1 MASQSTY
8 EFYKDDLSNIPPL
21 RAIAE
26 TLLADKRVRKVN
38 AAEAYEL
45 ARKQWDV
52 METDYPIYPEAAKRL
67 GLPEGAKLLNHCHG
81 KIVGRTAMAR
91 RFYNRLN
98 GPDQRKVLGDLREAI
113 SDMQERPLIKAEAIV
128 GLDEDLMIKA
138 TILGGEDD
146 AANIFNWLVN
156 FTPFDE
162 LAEEY
167 AKSAKL
173 PIQDI
178 IIIGDNL
185 WRNDDPFYHNQ
196 GNPQLALVDEECN
209 VIYNFGMR
217 YFGERKKGTL
227 TLAWTSG
234 IRVGMAACH
243 GGIKEIDFADCPD
256 AEIKKLGK
264 KSIAFFGLSGTGKSS
279 HTNSHDNGG
288 TLPEG
293 FAKKVLHDDAFQI
306 DTENRVCRAWEPT
319 LFDKTDSRPLG
330 NPDWKYMISV
340 MNHAMLEIDG
350 KVMPLGQDIRNP
362 NGRALIDRDVI
373 GEHVNRCTFPDS
385 LCWLMKDTCLPP
397 IVRFT
402 DTYLAVAMGAALM
415 TKRNL
420 AENVSEEELKK
431 LVFIPY
437 ANPFRVYEL
446 WKDVESFA
454 HVFDCGA
461 HGYSFN
467 SVGFWRSSDTDLNP
481 IPLQTSLTLQTM
493 ILTDKLEW
501 EDWDLLPG
509 AQIPKRNCM
518 EKVLPGFYDTYNPA
532 NVEHR
537 AEYFQTLKDRFAQ
550 RRHFLEQTD
559 DLNCK
564 PELLAKLTNALHIKG
579 WFK

>member
-8 EFYKDDLSNIPPL
+8 EFYKDDLSKIPPL

-26 TLLADKRVRKVN
+26 TLLADKRVKKVN

-52 METDYPIYPEAAKRL
+52 METDHLIYPEAAARL

-91 RFYNRLN
+91 RFYNGLN

-128 GLDEDLMIKA
+128 GLDQDLMIKA

-167 AKSAKL
+167 AESAKL

-185 WRNDDPFYHNQ
+185 WRNEDSFYHNQ
-196 GNPQLALVDEECN
+196 GFPQLALVDEECN

-243 GGIKEIDFADCPD
+243 GGIKEIDFSECPD
-256 AEIKKLGK
+256 AQIKKMGK

-288 TLPEG
+288 THPKG
-293 FAKKVLHDDAFQI
+293 YTTKVLNDDAFQI

-330 NPDWKYMISV
+330 HPDWKYMVSV

-350 KVMPLGQDIRNP
+350 KVMPLGEDIRNP
-362 NGRALIDRDVI
+362 NGRALIDRDVL
-373 GEHVNRCTFPDS
+373 GDYVNRCTFPNS

-397 IVRFT
+397 IIRFT

-446 WKDVESFA
+446 WKDVEAFA

-461 HGYSFN
+461 KGYSFN
-467 SVGFWRSSDTDLNP
+467 SIGFWRSSDTDLNA
-481 IPLQTSLTLQTM
+481 IPLQTSLTLQSL

-532 NVEHR
+532 NVENR

-550 RRHFLEQTD
+550 RRHFLEQTE
-559 DLNCK
+559 DLNCR
-564 PELLAKLTNALHIKG
+564 PELLTKLTKALHIRG
-579 WFK
+579 WF

>member
-8 EFYKDDLSNIPPL
+8 EFYKSDLSHIPPL
-21 RAIAE
+21 RAMAE
-26 TLLADKRVRKVN
+26 TLLCDRKVRKVT

-45 ARKQWDV
+45 ALKQWDV
-52 METDYPIYPEAAKRL
+52 METDQPIYPAAAKRL
-67 GLPEGAKLLNHCHG
+67 GLKEGAKVLNNCQG
-81 KIVGRTAMAR
+81 RIVGRTAQAR

-98 GPDQRKVLGDLREAI
+98 GPDQRKVLGDLREAV
-113 SDMQERPLIKAEAIV
+113 SDMQQRELIKAEAIV
-128 GLDEDLMIKA
+128 GLDQDLMIKA
-138 TILGGEDD
+138 TIIGGEDD

-156 FTPFDE
+156 FTPFEE
-162 LAEEY
+162 LKDKYEQ
-167 AKSAKL
+167 SAKL

-196 GNPQLALVDEECN
+196 GNPQLALVDEEAN

-243 GGIKEIDFADCPD
+243 GGIKEIDFKGCADED
-256 AEIKKLGK
+256 VKKIGK
-264 KSIAFFGLSGTGKSS
+264 RSIAFFGLSGTGKSS

-293 FAKKVLHDDAFQI
+293 FSKSVLHDDAFQI
-306 DTENRVCRAWEPT
+306 DIENRVCRVWEPT
-319 LFDKTDSRPLG
+319 LFDKTDSRPIG
-330 NPDWKYMISV
+330 HPDWEYVVSV
-340 MNHAMLEIDG
+340 MNHGAIEIEG
-350 KVMPLGQDIRNP
+350 KVLPIGQDVRNP
-362 NGRALIDRDVI
+362 NGRALIDRDLL
-373 GEHVNRCTFPDS
+373 GKYVNRCSFPEIM
-385 LCWLMKDTCLPP
+385 CWLMKDTCLPP
-397 IVRFT
+397 VIRFT
-402 DTYLAVAMGAALM
+402 DTHLAVAMGAALM

-446 WKDVESFA
+446 WKDVEAFIK
-454 HVFDCGA
+454 VFGNGA
-461 HGYSFN
+461 TGYSFN
-467 SVGFWRSSDTDLNP
+467 SVGFWKSSDADLRA
-481 IPLQTSLTLQTM
+481 IPLQTSLTLQSM
-493 ILTDKLEW
+493 ILMDKLEW
-501 EDWDLLPG
+501 EDWSLLPG

-518 EKVLPGFYDTYNPA
+518 EKILPGYYDDYNPLH
-532 NVEHR
+532 VEN
-537 AEYFQTLKDRFAQ
+537 ESSYIQTLKDRFAQ
-550 RRHFLEQTD
+550 RRHFLEGSS

-564 PELLAKLTNALHIKG
+564 PELLSKLTDALRIKE
-579 WFK
+579 

>member
-1 MASQSTY
+1 VASQSTY
-8 EFYKDDLSNIPPL
+8 EFYKDDLSKIPPL

-26 TLLADKRVRKVN
+26 TLLADKRVKKVN

-52 METDYPIYPEAAKRL
+52 METDHLIYPEAAARL

-91 RFYNRLN
+91 RFYNGLN

-128 GLDEDLMIKA
+128 GLDQDLMIKA

-167 AKSAKL
+167 AESAKL

-185 WRNDDPFYHNQ
+185 WRNEDSFYHNQ
-196 GNPQLALVDEECN
+196 GFPQLALVDEECN

-243 GGIKEIDFADCPD
+243 GGIKEIDFSECPD
-256 AEIKKLGK
+256 AQIKKMGK

-288 TLPEG
+288 TLPKG
-293 FAKKVLHDDAFQI
+293 FTKKVLHDDAFQI

-330 NPDWKYMISV
+330 HPDWKYMVSV

-350 KVMPLGQDIRNP
+350 KVMPLGEDIRNP
-362 NGRALIDRDVI
+362 NGRALIDRDVL
-373 GEHVNRCTFPDS
+373 GDYVNRCTFPNS

-397 IVRFT
+397 IIRFT

-446 WKDVESFA
+446 WKDVEAFA

-461 HGYSFN
+461 KGYSFN
-467 SVGFWRSSDTDLNP
+467 SIGFWRSSDTDLNA
-481 IPLQTSLTLQTM
+481 IPLQTSLTLQSL

-532 NVEHR
+532 NVENR

-550 RRHFLEQTD
+550 RRHFLEQTE
-559 DLNCK
+559 DLNCR
-564 PELLAKLTNALHIKG
+564 PELLTKLTKALHIRG
-579 WFK
+579 WF

>member
-8 EFYKDDLSNIPPL
+8 EFYKDDLSKIPPL

-26 TLLADKRVRKVN
+26 TLLVDRRVRKIN

-52 METDYPIYPEAAKRL
+52 TETDQLVYPKAAKRL
-67 GLPEGAKLLNHCHG
+67 GLPEGAKLLNNCQG

-91 RFYNRLN
+91 RFYNRLS
-98 GPDQRKVLGDLREAI
+98 GPDQRKVLADLREAI
-113 SDMQERPLIKAEAIV
+113 SDMQKRPLIKAEAVV
-128 GLDEDLMIKA
+128 GLDKDLMIKA

-167 AKSAKL
+167 AKSTGL

-196 GNPQLALVDEECN
+196 GFPQLALVDEECN

-243 GGIKEIDFADCPD
+243 GGIKEIDFTSCKD
-256 AEIKKLGK
+256 EESKKLGR

-293 FAKKVLHDDAFQI
+293 FSKQVLHDDAFQI
-306 DTENRVCRAWEPT
+306 DIENRVCRAWEPT

-330 NPDWKYMISV
+330 NPDWEYMVSL

-350 KVMPLGQDIRNP
+350 KIVPLGQDIRNP
-362 NGRALIDRDVI
+362 NGRALIDRDVL
-373 GEHVNRCTFPDS
+373 GEYVNRCTFPDS

-397 IVRFT
+397 IIRFT
-402 DTYLAVAMGAALM
+402 DTFLAVAMGAALM
-415 TKRNL
+415 TKRNM

-431 LVFIPY
+431 LVFIPF

-446 WKDVESFA
+446 WKDVKAFA
-454 HVFDCGA
+454 DVFDSGA

-467 SVGFWRSSDTDLNP
+467 SIGFWKSSDSDLNP
-481 IPLQTSLTLQTM
+481 IPLQTSLTLQSM
-493 ILTDKLEW
+493 ILTDQLEW
-501 EDWDLLPG
+501 EDWALLPG

-518 EKVLPGFYDTYNPA
+518 EKIIPGYYDTYNPE
-532 NVEHR
+532 NVDNR
-537 AEYFQTLKDRFAQ
+537 SDYIQTLKDRFAQ
-550 RRHFLEQTD
+550 RRQFLEQTE

-564 PELLAKLTNALHIKG
+564 PDLLAKLTKLLHINA
-579 WFK
+579 

>member
-8 EFYKDDLSNIPPL
+8 EFYKEDLSKIPPL

-26 TLLADKRVRKVN
+26 TLVNDKRVRKVN
-38 AAEAYEL
+38 AAEAYLL
-45 ARKQWDV
+45 AKTQWDV
-52 METDYPIYPEAAKRL
+52 MDTDQEIYPEAAKRL
-67 GLPEGAKLLNHCHG
+67 GLPKGATVLNNCQG
-81 KIVGRTAMAR
+81 KIVGRTGQAR
-91 RFYNRLN
+91 RFYSKLN

-113 SDMQERPLIKAEAIV
+113 SDMQKRPLIKAEAII
-128 GLDEDLMIKA
+128 GLDKDLMIRA
-138 TILGGEDD
+138 TIVGGEDD

-156 FTPFDE
+156 FTPYEE
-162 LAEEY
+162 LAAEY
-167 AKSAKL
+167 EKSAKL

-178 IIIGDNL
+178 IIIGDNV

-196 GNPQLALVDEECN
+196 GFPQLALVDEECN

-243 GGIKEIDFADCPD
+243 GGIKELDFSKCADEN
-256 AEIKKLGK
+256 AKKIGQR
-264 KSIAFFGLSGTGKSS
+264 SIAFFGLSGTGKSS

-306 DTENRVCRAWEPT
+306 DIKNRVCRAWEPT

-330 NPDWKYMISV
+330 HPDWKYMVSV
-340 MNHAMLEIDG
+340 MNHATINVDG
-350 KVMPLGQDIRNP
+350 KILPLGQDLRNP
-362 NGRALIDRDVI
+362 NGRALIDRDVL
-373 GEHVNRCTFPDS
+373 GNYVNRCKFPEV

-397 IVRFT
+397 IIRFT

-431 LVFIPY
+431 LVFVPY

-446 WKDVESFA
+446 WKDVEAFA
-454 HVFDCGA
+454 NVFENGA
-461 HGYSFN
+461 TGYSFN
-467 SVGFWRSSDTDLNP
+467 SVGFWKSSDVNLHA
-481 IPLQTSLTLQTM
+481 IPLKTSLTLQSL
-493 ILTDKLEW
+493 ILLDKLEW
-501 EDWDLLPG
+501 EDWSLLPG
-509 AQIPKRNCM
+509 AQLPKRNCI
-518 EKVLPGFYDTYNPA
+518 EKILPGFYDTYNPQ
-532 NVEHR
+532 NTDNQS
-537 AEYFQTLKDRFAQ
+537 EYIQTLKDRFAQ
-550 RRHFLEQTD
+550 RRHFLEETE

-564 PELLAKLTNALHIKG
+564 PEILAKLTKVLRIKE
-579 WFK
+579 

>member
-8 EFYKDDLSNIPPL
+8 EFYKGDLSRIPPL
-21 RAIAE
+21 RAMAE
-26 TLLADKRVRKVN
+26 TLLCDKKVRKVT
-38 AAEAYEL
+38 AAEAYEI

-52 METDYPIYPEAAKRL
+52 METDQPIYPPAAKRL
-67 GLPEGAKLLNHCHG
+67 GLEEGAKVLNNCHG
-81 KIVGRTAMAR
+81 RIVGRTAQAR

-98 GPDQRKVLGDLREAI
+98 GPDQRKVLGDLREAV

-128 GLDEDLMIKA
+128 GLDQDLMIKA
-138 TILGGEDD
+138 TIIGGEDD

-156 FTPFDE
+156 FTPFEE
-162 LAEEY
+162 LREEY
-167 AKSAKL
+167 EKSAKL

-185 WRNDDPFYHNQ
+185 WRNNDPFYHNQ
-196 GNPQLALVDEECN
+196 GNPQLALVDEEAN

-243 GGIKEIDFADCPD
+243 GGIKEIDFSECSDENA
-256 AEIKKLGK
+256 KKIGK
-264 KSIAFFGLSGTGKSS
+264 RSIAFFGLSGTGKSS

-293 FAKKVLHDDAFQI
+293 FGKKVLHDDAFQI
-306 DTENRVCRAWEPT
+306 DVDNRVCRVWEPT
-319 LFDKTDSRPLG
+319 LFDKTDSRPIG
-330 NPDWKYMISV
+330 HPDWEYVVSV
-340 MNHAMLEIDG
+340 MNHGNINIDG
-350 KVMPLGQDIRNP
+350 KVLPIGQDLRNP
-362 NGRALIDRDVI
+362 NGRALIDRDLL
-373 GEHVNRCTFPDS
+373 GEYVNRCAFPETM
-385 LCWLMKDTCLPP
+385 CWLMKDTCLPP
-397 IVRFT
+397 IIRFT

-446 WKDVESFA
+446 WKDVEAFIK
-454 HVFDCGA
+454 VFDNGA
-461 HGYSFN
+461 TGYSFN
-467 SVGFWRSSDTDLNP
+467 SIGFWKSSDADLRP
-481 IPLQTSLTLQTM
+481 IPLQTSLTLQSM
-493 ILTDKLEW
+493 ILMDKLEW
-501 EDWDLLPG
+501 EDWSLLPG

-518 EKVLPGFYDTYNPA
+518 EKILPGYYDDYNPQ
-532 NVEHR
+532 NVDNDS
-537 AEYFQTLKDRFAQ
+537 EYIKTLKDRFAQ
-550 RRHFLEQTD
+550 RRHFLEGTE

-564 PELLAKLTNALHIKG
+564 PELLAKLTASLQIKG
-579 WFK
+579 